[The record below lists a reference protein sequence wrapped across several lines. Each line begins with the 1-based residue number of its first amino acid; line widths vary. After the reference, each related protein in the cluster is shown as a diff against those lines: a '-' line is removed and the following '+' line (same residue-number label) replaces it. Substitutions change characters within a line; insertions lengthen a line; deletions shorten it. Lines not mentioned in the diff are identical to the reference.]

1 MALFIFQISF
11 VQITILSSSTRL
23 NRQSHRVALALKQY
37 IEQEGLHNADVIDL
51 AAYHFPIMEEV
62 LSRHPS
68 PPDGLSDFAQRVHQ
82 ADAILFVSPE
92 YNGSYTAALKNAVD
106 YLKEN
111 EFSKKV
117 VGVVS
122 VTTGALGGIRGA
134 MAMQQLVLG
143 IGGFTI
149 PQMLTVGHVAQ
160 RFDEGGNLIDPSY
173 DKTIRTFLGHFQW
186 LAEAVV
192 EKKMATLV

>member
-1 MALFIFQISF
+1 VLLTILS
-11 VQITILSSSTRL
+11 VQIVILSSSTRL
-23 NRQSHRVALALKQY
+23 NRQSHRVALALRQY
-37 IEQEGLHNADVIDL
+37 IEQEGIHTADVIDL

-62 LSRHPS
+62 LGRHPN
-68 PPDGLSDFAQRVHQ
+68 PPDGLSDFAQRVRG
-82 ADAILFVSPE
+82 ADAVLFVSPE

-111 EFSKKV
+111 EFSRKV

-134 MAMQQLVLG
+134 LAMQQLVLG
-143 IGGFTI
+143 IGGYTI

-160 RFDEGGNLIDPSY
+160 RFDEEGNLLDPAY
-173 DKTIRTFLGHFQW
+173 DKNIRSFLGHFQW

-192 EKKMATLV
+192 EKKAAILV